1 VIFRAQRS
9 WGTGDWAKQATS
21 LSDDINPRRLP
32 AGGFAWRAWNDY
44 RSLRRSHSFVDR
56 VREENAVVRTSL
68 KYASE
73 WSLDRCEFIA
83 VV

>member
-1 VIFRAQRS
+1 
-9 WGTGDWAKQATS
+9 
-21 LSDDINPRRLP
+21 LSDDITPGGLP
-32 AGGFAWRAWNDY
+32 AGGFAWREAHEMISA
-44 RSLRRSHSFVDR
+44 RFAARILSLIVS
-56 VREENAVVRTSL
+56 EKKNAVVRTSL